1 MSAIYRMTHDGWTG
15 EQAFKEMK
23 QYKYGADFLH
33 PEFKTF
39 VLGFMNDA
47 AQAAARL
54 IAKPVAVQ
62 N

>member
-1 MSAIYRMTHDGWTG
+1 MAHDGWSG

-47 AQAAARL
+47 AHAAARL

>member
-1 MSAIYRMTHDGWTG
+1 MTHDGWTG

-33 PEFKTF
+33 PEFKAF

-47 AQAAARL
+47 ATAVARL
-54 IAKPVAVQ
+54 MAKPVAVQ